1 MTIVDRI
8 QILCNEHGTTLA
20 GLERTL
26 NFGRGTIRKWDTSSP
41 SIDKI
46 GAVANYFRTSVD
58 YLINGG
64 DSEEVIGLA
73 RDMKDLNDS
82 DQELLKS
89 LINTMRKRGRD
100 AQ

>member
-46 GAVANYFRTSVD
+46 GAVANYFHTSID
-58 YLINGG
+58 YLIYGG
-64 DSEEVIGLA
+64 KTDEVMALA
-73 RDMKDLNDS
+73 TNMKDLNDS
-82 DQELLKS
+82 DKYILKT

>member
-20 GLERTL
+20 GLERIL

-41 SIDKI
+41 SIDKF
-46 GAVANYFRTSVD
+46 GAVADYFHTSID

-64 DSEEVIGLA
+64 EKEEVIGLA
-73 RDMKDLNDS
+73 RDMNDLNDS
-82 DQELLKS
+82 DQEILKT
-89 LINTMRKRGRD
+89 LIKTMRKRGRD